1 MSLLGLLKVGKLTYK
16 KNDIRR
22 DTLIRLANFPNDSS
36 LCIIKCHGD
45 SATVTMFATGKVTNE
60 R

>member
-16 KNDIRR
+16 KNEIRR

-36 LCIIKCHGD
+36 LCIIKRHGD
-45 SATVTMFATGKVTNE
+45 G
-60 R
+60 